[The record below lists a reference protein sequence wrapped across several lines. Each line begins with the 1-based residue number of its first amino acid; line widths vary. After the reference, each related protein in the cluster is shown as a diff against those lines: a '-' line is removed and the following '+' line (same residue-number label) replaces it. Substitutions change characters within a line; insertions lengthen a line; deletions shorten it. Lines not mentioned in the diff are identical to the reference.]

1 MNPSDGMTAHDWLG
15 AHAGEECCDI
25 VTEGRSSGRPH
36 EVELWFGVMDG
47 AMYLLSGNGPGAD
60 WYLNLRE
67 NPQVVVRL
75 GGAERVGRAE
85 LVIDPEE
92 RRRCGDLMGAKYVW
106 EGDPDIGLTYQA
118 WCYDVPALVIEF

>member
-1 MNPSDGMTAHDWLG
+1 MNPSGDMTAQDWLG
-15 AHAGEECCDI
+15 AHADEDCCDV

-36 EVELWFGVMDG
+36 EVEMWFGVMDG

-67 NPQVVVRL
+67 NSQVVVRL

-85 LVIDPEE
+85 AVTDPEE

-118 WCYDVPALVIEF
+118 WCYDVPAVVIEF